1 MSAALRGWMK
11 GNLCIVLNYKLLTDS
26 CNLSIS
32 CSKLSSSNSVM
43 KHRLNCS
50 GPSIYVFPAPAF
62 AAALPPSSSEYFDSK
77 APSDYCGP
85 ATNSETTGFSVTQ
98 QPGLLHF
105 QELPSLAILRGA
117 QNSTANGTMEVQSH
131 QTGMVELREG
141 CNNVSA
147 ANNMHQVAYN
157 EQQQPGAVQ

>member
-1 MSAALRGWMK
+1 MK
-11 GNLCIVLNYKLLTDS
+11 GNLCIILNYKLLTDS

-43 KHRLNCS
+43 KHRFNCS
-50 GPSIYVFPAPAF
+50 GPSIYAFP
-62 AAALPPSSSEYFDSK
+62 AALPASSSEYFDSK
-77 APSDYCGP
+77 APIVAQP
-85 ATNSETTGFSVTQ
+85 QILKPQASVSTQ

-131 QTGMVELREG
+131 QTGTVELRGG

-147 ANNMHQVAYN
+147 ANNMHQVDHN

>member
-1 MSAALRGWMK
+1 MK

-85 ATNSETTGFSVTQ
+85 ATNS
-98 QPGLLHF
+98 LLHF

>member
-1 MSAALRGWMK
+1 MK
-11 GNLCIVLNYKLLTDS
+11 GNLCIILNYKLLTDS

-43 KHRLNCS
+43 KHRLNFS
-50 GPSIYVFPAPAF
+50 GPSIYAFPAPAF
-62 AAALPPSSSEYFDSK
+62 AAALPPH
-77 APSDYCGP
+77 PR
-85 ATNSETTGFSVTQ
+85 SVLTAKPHLTIVAQPQILKPQASVSTQ

-117 QNSTANGTMEVQSH
+117 QNSTANGSTEVQSH
-131 QTGMVELREG
+131 QTGTVELREG

-147 ANNMHQVAYN
+147 ANNMHQVAHN
-157 EQQQPGAVQ
+157 EQQQPGAEQ